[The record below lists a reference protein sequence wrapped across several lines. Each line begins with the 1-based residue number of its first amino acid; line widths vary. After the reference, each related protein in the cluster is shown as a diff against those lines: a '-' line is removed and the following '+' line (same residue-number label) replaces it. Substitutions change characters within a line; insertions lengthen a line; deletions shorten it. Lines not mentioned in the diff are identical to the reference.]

1 MTAYSIKD
9 VKTFDAFIAAVA
21 DRYKGRTAV
30 KIRPRFRVI
39 SWTYSE
45 LFRHSALVAQL
56 LERKGIR
63 KGDKVLLWALNSHL
77 WVASFFGIQ
86 LKGAVAVPINAQN
99 TRGFVEK
106 IIGQTGAKLVIKSSR
121 LPAIKG
127 IGTIQIEDVPPVSS
141 HAEFNP
147 EFKKPKI
154 SENDAAEIIYTS
166 GTTGLPKGVVLT
178 HGNILS
184 NVKASLK
191 AIPVSRDDRFLSIL
205 PLSHMFEQVGGMLVP
220 LAAGAQV
227 TYATSLN
234 SVSLRKNLADDRITK
249 IVAVPEFLKLTAKR
263 IETTAEKKGKKKFFG
278 ILCSLSLKIPVMQ
291 LRRLIFRRIIKEFG
305 GSLHTIVSGGAPLD
319 ARVGKTWEAFGIYVL
334 QGYGTTEASPVITAN
349 RYGDR
354 KIDSAGRPLEGVE
367 IKFAEDGEILVR
379 GPNVTKGYF
388 KNPKK
393 TGESFADGWYKTGD
407 IGYFGRDGHLY
418 VKGRKEYVIITE
430 AGENVYPE
438 DIESELNRH
447 QRVKDSAVVGF
458 KRNGRLEVHAVLL
471 GEKVKEINKPEELI
485 TKVNSKLASYQQV
498 QGFTVWP
505 FEDFPRTVTKK
516 VRKNE
521 VLAYLMHF
529 YEGEET
535 KTGQSQASEA
545 GKEHGKHGI
554 YRILSQVSELSAD
567 KITDGKKLGTDL
579 KLDSLA
585 RVELVSS
592 IEEELGIAVD
602 ESEITSDMTVAELKN
617 KIEAGTQKT
626 ERYELKEWPLSAA
639 AKIIRWLLQ
648 RILIGSWLWFY
659 APTKVE
665 GLENLRNLKL
675 PAIFF
680 ANHVGGLDAPIALR
694 ALPGRIRNRSAVAA
708 AIDALHEH
716 PKFAKYAGIVTLLI
730 NAYPFGRKE
739 QSQIRSS
746 LDYTG
751 RLLDRGFSILVF
763 PEGMVSK
770 SGELQPL
777 KEGAG
782 FLAVEMGVP
791 VVPVKLIGAREAY
804 GPEKTFPQLPAR
816 HDVIVRFGKPM
827 VFSREDSYIEAT
839 KKIESCM
846 RKL

>member
-1 MTAYSIKD
+1 MTTYSIKD
-9 VKTFDAFIAAVA
+9 VKTFDEFIAAA
-21 DRYKGRTAV
+21 AGRYRSRTAV
-30 KIRPRFRVI
+30 KIRPRFRAI

-56 LERKGIR
+56 LEREGVR
-63 KGDKVLLWALNSHL
+63 KGDKVLLWAPNSHL

-86 LKGAVAVPINAQN
+86 LKGAVAVPISVQN
-99 TRGFVEK
+99 TTGFVGR
-106 IIGQTGAKLVIKSSR
+106 IVAQTGAKLIIKSSR
-121 LPAIKG
+121 LPAVKG
-127 IGTIQIEDVPPVSS
+127 IKTIQTEYIPFLSS
-141 HAEFNP
+141 HAEFSP

-154 SENDAAEIIYTS
+154 NEDDIAEIIYTS
-166 GTTGLPKGVVLT
+166 GTTGFPKGVVLT
-178 HGNILS
+178 HRNVLS

-220 LAAGAQV
+220 LAAGSQV

-234 SVSLRKNLADDRITK
+234 SLSIRKSLVDDKITK
-249 IVAVPEFLKLTAKR
+249 MLAVPEFLKLTAKKV
-263 IETTAEKKGKKKFFG
+263 ETVAEKEGKKKFLG
-278 ILCSLSLKIPVMQ
+278 TLCGLSLKIPVMG
-291 LRRLIFRRIIKEFG
+291 LRRLIFRRVIKGFG
-305 GSLHTIVSGGAPLD
+305 GSLRTIVSGGAPLGVE
-319 ARVGKTWEAFGIYVL
+319 VGKRWEAFGIYVL

-349 RYGDR
+349 RYEDR
-354 KIDSAGRPLEGVE
+354 KIDSVGRPLEGVE
-367 IKFAEDGEILVR
+367 IKLAEDGEILVR

-393 TGESFADGWYKTGD
+393 TRESFADGWYKTGD

-418 VKGRKEYVIITE
+418 IKGRKEHVIITE

-447 QRVKDSAVVGF
+447 HGVKDSAVVGF

-471 GEKVKEINKPEELI
+471 GEGIKRLEELI
-485 TKVNSKLASYQQV
+485 TKVNSKLAAYQCI

-505 FEDFPRTVTKK
+505 FDDFPRTVTKK
-516 VRKNE
+516 VRKSE
-521 VLAYLMHF
+521 VLAYLKHL

-535 KTGQSQASEA
+535 GTGQTQASEA
-545 GKEHGKHGI
+545 GKEHRI
-554 YRILSQVSELSAD
+554 YSVLSQVSGLPANRISDD
-567 KITDGKKLGTDL
+567 KRLGSDL

-585 RVELVSS
+585 RVELVSL
-592 IEEELGIAVD
+592 IEEEFGIVVD
-602 ESEITSDMTVAELKN
+602 ESEIISRMTVAELKG
-617 KIEAGTQKT
+617 KIETGVQKV
-626 ERYELKEWPLSAA
+626 EKHELKEWPLSAA
-639 AKIIRWLLQ
+639 ARIIRWLLQ
-648 RILIGSWLWFY
+648 QVLVNSWLSFY
-659 APTKVE
+659 APKKTE

-694 ALPGRIRNRSAVAA
+694 ALPGRIRNKLAVAA
-708 AIDALHEH
+708 AIDAMHEH
-716 PKFAKYAGIVTLLI
+716 HKFAKYAGFVTLLI

-746 LDYTG
+746 LQYTG

-763 PEGMVSK
+763 PEGKVSK

-782 FLAVEMGVP
+782 FLAVEMNVP
-791 VVPVKLIGAREAY
+791 VVPVKLTGAREVY

-816 HDVIVRFGKPM
+816 HDVIVRFGRPM

-839 KKIESCM
+839 KRIENAL